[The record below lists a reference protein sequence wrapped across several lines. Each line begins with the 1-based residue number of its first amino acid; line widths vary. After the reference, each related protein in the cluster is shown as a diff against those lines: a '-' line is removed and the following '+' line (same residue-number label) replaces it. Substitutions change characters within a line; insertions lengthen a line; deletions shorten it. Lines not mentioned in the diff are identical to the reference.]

1 MKKLVLMMLFACACA
16 QADTLATMGNAAGGT
31 VILTDVPCKN
41 GGGYYVYSQ
50 SPTASTQFG
59 CWWSDD
65 SMVHITWN
73 DGDVRSYPINYFKV
87 NSRIADRLRARENGN
102 RPTY

>member
-1 MKKLVLMMLFACACA
+1 MKKLALILAFLSACAY
-16 QADTLATMGNAAGGT
+16 ADTIATTENKAGGT

-41 GGGYYVYSQ
+41 GSGYYVYSQ

-65 SMVHITWN
+65 AMVHITWS
-73 DGDVRSYPINYFKV
+73 DGDVRSYPFNIFRV
-87 NSRIADRLRARENGN
+87 NKKNSDRLRREENNN